1 MGELV
6 LELLPGPEWLDSRTA
21 SAVVKAAALIRG
33 DSALGVI
40 ARFRADT
47 RLAVAAELAAAWAS
61 FDDDGQWITHQTP
74 PASTVIDRPARTRCQ
89 GAPELASTRR
99 DAPPAQ
105 GHERIP
111 TDVLA
116 SRLTTVAHPLHA
128 TALTIH
134 AVTGAGIGQLALI
147 RGIDIDETATAVKVH
162 NSTAHRR
169 CRLYPL
175 PTWTRPL
182 ITIRHGQQLHLSAAG
197 IRYALDPTR

>member
-1 MGELV
+1 MRRRTTARQRQLLALRERCGTRLTLLWHQPV
-6 LELLPGPEWLDSRTA
+6 TPALRTLLEETPHRLIDTLPHAR
-21 SAVVKAAALIRG
+21 I
-33 DSALGVI
+33 ALGQTGCPPTG
-40 ARFRADT
+40 T
-47 RLAVAAELAAAWAS
+47 RS
-61 FDDDGQWITHQTP
+61 TGQHRPPKPSHRDGQWITHQTP

-134 AVTGAGIGQLALI
+134 AVTGADIGQLALI

-162 NSTAHRR
+162 DSTAHRR
-169 CRLYPL
+169 CRL
-175 PTWTRPL
+175 
-182 ITIRHGQQLHLSAAG
+182 
-197 IRYALDPTR
+197 